1 MPASLTP
8 ADFTVGVEE
17 EYQLVDART
26 GELRSRA
33 RTVLATDWTGEIR
46 PEMLANS
53 IEVGT
58 CVCHSAEELRA
69 ELGRLRFQAA
79 VAAEAE
85 GLRVV
90 AAGVHPFQPPGGE
103 EFNPG
108 EVYRRLREEYRSLA
122 YHQSIFGLHVHVAV
136 PPHVDR
142 VGLINRTRFYLPHLL
157 ALSASSPLYAG
168 EDTGYASFRSIMW
181 RRWPR
186 SGPPPRMENEAEY
199 RRVVEDLTR
208 TGWIDAPGRIY
219 WEIRP
224 HHQYP
229 TVEFRVADVTPRIE
243 DAVVIAALVRALV
256 VGAAEGV
263 VTEPPL
269 PVAAQQVVLV
279 ENGWKASRDG
289 LESEFLD
296 LEGET
301 VVRRPVR
308 EVLGALAE
316 RVGETA
322 ERLGDGDAMA
332 LLPALLAR
340 GEAAQ
345 RIRARAAEAGNDLV
359 EVVHWLAEET
369 VLGLGLDRR
378 MEQRDEG

>member
-1 MPASLTP
+1 MSESHTP

-33 RTVLATDWTGEIR
+33 RTVLATDWTGEIK

-58 CVCHSAEELRA
+58 SVCHSAEEVRA

-79 VAAEAE
+79 VAAEAG

-90 AAGVHPFQPPGGE
+90 AAGVHPYQPPGGE
-103 EFNPG
+103 VFNPG
-108 EVYRRLREEYRSLA
+108 EVYERLRAEYRTLA

-136 PPHVDR
+136 PPTVDR
-142 VGLINRTRFYLPHLL
+142 VGLMNATRFYLPHLL

-168 EDTGYASFRSIMW
+168 EDTGYASYRSIMW

-186 SGPPPRMENEAEY
+186 SGPPPRMESEEEY
-199 RRVVEDLTR
+199 RRMVDDLTR
-208 TGWIDAPGRIY
+208 TGWIDSAARVY

-243 DAVVIAALVRALV
+243 DAVVIATLIRALV
-256 VGAAEGV
+256 AGAAAGIV
-263 VTEPPL
+263 AEPPL
-269 PVAAQQVVLV
+269 PPAAQQVLLV

-296 LEGET
+296 LDGER
-301 VVRRPVR
+301 VVRRPLR
-308 EVLGALAE
+308 EVLTALVE

-322 ERLGDGDAMA
+322 GRLGDGEALG
-332 LLPALLAR
+332 LLPALLER

-345 RIRARAAEAGNDLV
+345 RIRARAVESGNDAAQ
-359 EVVHWLAEET
+359 VVHWLAEET